1 MELRFVAD
9 KLEALVAETLA
20 AGGRFQIQDDRV
32 RVSAP
37 APLPGELLARLR
49 VHKPDLIAWLRSR
62 PVCCE
67 CRQPITEPVV
77 AWWGGKP
84 AHAGCGERAWQK
96 AWAAVPTER
105 RGGDD
110 EGRAA

>member
-9 KLEALVAETLA
+9 KLEALVAETVA
-20 AGGRFQIQDDRV
+20 AGGRFQLDDNRV
-32 RVSAP
+32 RVSAL
-37 APLPGELLARLR
+37 APLPGELLERLR
-49 VHKPDLIAWLRSR
+49 IHKPNLIAWLRSR

-77 AWWGGKP
+77 AWWGGEP

-96 AWAAVPTER
+96 AWAAVLTER
-105 RGGDD
+105 RGRT
-110 EGRAA
+110 EEVQAA

>member
-1 MELRFVAD
+1 MELRFVAN

-20 AGGRFQIQDDRV
+20 VGGRFQIDDDRV

-67 CRQPITEPVV
+67 CRQPITEAVV
-77 AWWGGKP
+77 AWWGGEP

-96 AWAAVPTER
+96 AWAAVLTER
-105 RGGDD
+105 RGRTD
-110 EGRAA
+110 EVQAA